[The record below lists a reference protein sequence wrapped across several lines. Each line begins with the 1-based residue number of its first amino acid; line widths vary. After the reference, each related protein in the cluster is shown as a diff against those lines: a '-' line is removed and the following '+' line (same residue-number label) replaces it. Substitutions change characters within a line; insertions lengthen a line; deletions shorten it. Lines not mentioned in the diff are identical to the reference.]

1 MINVVTNDL
10 AAEKLSLEVADRLMD
25 FYLNFLDE
33 LTSLKQVVVRS
44 AIPRSNHIKG
54 DPKHFKAKVENFST
68 YLFHLCDVETKVF
81 YHLQKGFW
89 KDPIS
94 SWLKDGILPNT
105 LLDRKKYKSSIRS
118 AIFKNNHRTKKGLK
132 LCKSSMSL
140 QILNVGLQK

>member
-10 AAEKLSLEVADRLMD
+10 AAAKLPLEVADRLMD
-25 FYLNFLDE
+25 FYLNFLDK

-54 DPKHFKAKVENFST
+54 DPKHFRAIAENFNT
-68 YLFHLCDVETKVF
+68 YLFHLCDFETKIF

-89 KDPIS
+89 KNPIS

-118 AIFKNNHRTKKGLK
+118 AIFKITTELK
-132 LCKSSMSL
+132 RD
-140 QILNVGLQK
+140 